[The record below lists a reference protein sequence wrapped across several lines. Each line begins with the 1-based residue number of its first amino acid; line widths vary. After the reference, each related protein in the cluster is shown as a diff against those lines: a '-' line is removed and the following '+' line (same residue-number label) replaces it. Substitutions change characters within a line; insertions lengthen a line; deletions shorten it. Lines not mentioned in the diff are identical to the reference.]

1 MSPADYL
8 LKDYELKVRY
18 LTDHFSRMW
27 TRFNFFL
34 TINSA
39 LFVASI
45 NLNKDNHHNI
55 WLLAVLGFAFSL
67 VWNQFGATDNY
78 LADSYRKQ
86 VALAHYLLQEA
97 LRNENFLL
105 PATDEHELKTF
116 SYAGNIQDEIYNV
129 SKKCIEKLEQG
140 FWQRRWKHAS
150 VTELAIIFSIL
161 FALAWLLR
169 FLAWLLNCYT

>member
-1 MSPADYL
+1 MSPVDYL

-18 LTDHFSRMW
+18 LTDHLSRMW

-45 NLNKDNHHNI
+45 NINRDNNHNVG
-55 WLLAVLGFAFSL
+55 LLAVLGFALSL

-78 LADSYRKQ
+78 LADLYRKQ
-86 VALAHYLLQEA
+86 VALSHYLLQEA
-97 LRNENFLL
+97 LKNEENLTL
-105 PATDEHELKTF
+105 PATDEQQLKTF

-129 SKKCIEKLEQG
+129 SDGRIKKLEQG

-161 FALAWLLR
+161 FALAWILR
-169 FLAWLLNCYT
+169 FLAWLVN

>member
-8 LKDYELKVRY
+8 LKNYELKVRY

-45 NLNKDNHHNI
+45 NLNKDNHHNV

-78 LADSYRKQ
+78 LTDLYRKQ
-86 VALAHYLLQEA
+86 VALSHYLLQEA
-97 LRNENFLL
+97 LRNEENFLL
-105 PATDEHELKTF
+105 PGRKELELETF
-116 SYAGNIQDEIYNV
+116 SYAGDIHPRPRY
-129 SKKCIEKLEQG
+129 EQ
-140 FWQRRWKHAS
+140 FRSHRPESLAQR
-150 VTELAIIFSIL
+150 
-161 FALAWLLR
+161 
-169 FLAWLLNCYT
+169 